1 MTKVLIIGANGKLTR
16 DTTRMFL
23 RDTEARLTLY
33 LRKSR
38 GLTNPDQM
46 RVTIIEGDVLDQ
58 SRSRK
63 RREGRTLSTRISLGS

>member
-1 MTKVLIIGANGKLTR
+1 MTKVLIHGANGKLAR
-16 DTTRMFL
+16 DTTRVFL

-33 LRKSR
+33 LRNSR

-63 RREGRTLSTRISLGS
+63 R